1 MRSLI
6 FSYVVEPCGFSTTQC
21 RGGGRMS
28 SSQVSELN
36 CGEELVLLQWGLPA
50 KVGAEEPAREL
61 GESGAWVRILVSPLP
76 LSWTSA

>member
-1 MRSLI
+1 
-6 FSYVVEPCGFSTTQC
+6 
-21 RGGGRMS
+21 MS